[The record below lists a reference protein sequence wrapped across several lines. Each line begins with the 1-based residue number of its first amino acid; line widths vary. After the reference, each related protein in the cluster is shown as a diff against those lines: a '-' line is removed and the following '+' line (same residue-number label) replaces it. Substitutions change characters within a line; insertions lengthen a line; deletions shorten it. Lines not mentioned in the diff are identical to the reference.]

1 MSLLFSLCRGTS
13 VPPSCPLTPP
23 ITPHRKDNASLI
35 QLTTTG
41 ARTGRKHRVTLGAMN
56 IDGQLVVVASA
67 MGLPK
72 HPAWY
77 HNIRKN
83 PLVTVE
89 TGTETF
95 EAMAAVAPDR
105 DALFAKVVEQQP
117 GFADY
122 QARTTR
128 VLPVIVLRRLG

>member
-1 MSLLFSLCRGTS
+1 M
-13 VPPSCPLTPP
+13 
-23 ITPHRKDNASLI
+23 I

-41 ARTGRKHRVTLGAMN
+41 ARTGRKHRVTLGALH
-56 IDGQLVVVASA
+56 IGGQLVVVASA
-67 MGLPK
+67 MGLPQ

-105 DALFAKVVEQQP
+105 DALFARVVEQQP

-128 VLPVIVLRRLG
+128 VIPVIVLHRLDRV